1 MAQEIQERCAD
12 IQTMLIEIIDL
23 PPPLTSGRLK
33 NTLAVARCRI
43 ARCPFLS
50 CPVCRRP
57 RRPAPA
63 NAIRR
68 RLTSL
73 HFPKSSVSRSRT
85 LSSLLP
91 SFGAAAAEPLT
102 SFGNQAGH
110 GRPGERPGQR
120 PSAPISSVRPTEM
133 RRRRR
138 RRREERLHRLRAAV
152 ARGGGDV
159 GIQVGIIP
167 LLRAH
172 HPPSP
177 ARASS
182 LETVPS
188 AVVSLCARF

>member
-91 SFGAAAAEPLT
+91 SFAAAAEPLT

-120 PSAPISSVRPTEM
+120 PSAPISAVRPTEM

-138 RRREERLHRLRAAV
+138 RRRFEQQEVRR
-152 ARGGGDV
+152 
-159 GIQVGIIP
+159 
-167 LLRAH
+167 
-172 HPPSP
+172 
-177 ARASS
+177 
-182 LETVPS
+182 
-188 AVVSLCARF
+188 